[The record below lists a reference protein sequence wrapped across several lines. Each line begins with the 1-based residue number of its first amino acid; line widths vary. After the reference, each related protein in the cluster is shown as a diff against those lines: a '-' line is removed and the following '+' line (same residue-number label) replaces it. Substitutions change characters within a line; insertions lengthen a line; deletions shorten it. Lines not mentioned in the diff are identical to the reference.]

1 MAFVPIQT
9 YMKWDA
15 VKNDLRH
22 DELQTIT
29 PAMQERVA
37 WTAET
42 ALENKFIIFITVTSD
57 YADDKLKPI
66 NLSSVCSIES
76 WKEFSLLNLVK
87 RLVMSHFCY

>member
-1 MAFVPIQT
+1 MPNQAYASDLKHIFWFENEGKEDVGFDPIQT
-9 YMKWDA
+9 YMKWEA

-57 YADDKLKPI
+57 YADD
-66 NLSSVCSIES
+66 
-76 WKEFSLLNLVK
+76 
-87 RLVMSHFCY
+87 